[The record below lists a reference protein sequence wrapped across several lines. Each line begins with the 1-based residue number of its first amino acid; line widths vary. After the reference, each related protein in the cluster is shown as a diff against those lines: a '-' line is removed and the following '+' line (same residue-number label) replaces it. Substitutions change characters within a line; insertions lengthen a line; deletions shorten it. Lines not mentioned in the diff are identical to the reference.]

1 MSQARELRRQT
12 RRTEALAAYTHAHHA
27 LGYCLGRPAHAGG
40 AGEGGPREAGWGGGG
55 SAGAYQSDWHRG
67 VDVAEHVQ
75 PSQSLCRALGEA

>member
-1 MSQARELRRQT
+1 MPAARTKGVWLHQARELRRQK

-40 AGEGGPREAGWGGGG
+40 AVEGVAREAGWCGGG

-67 VDVAEHVQ
+67 VDVAEQVQ
-75 PSQSLCRALGEA
+75 P

>member
-1 MSQARELRRQT
+1 MPAAPTKAVCLHQAQELRRQK

-40 AGEGGPREAGWGGGG
+40 AGEGVAREAGWCGLG

-67 VDVAEHVQ
+67 VDVGAQVE
-75 PSQSLCRALGEA
+75 P